1 MAHILVSGATSGF
14 GLEIA
19 KAFLQKNH
27 VVFGTGRR
35 KENLQKLQLA
45 YPKRFIPLC
54 FDLKNKPE
62 TKRAIET
69 IFSMTD
75 RIDALINNAGLALG
89 LNKAYECDLDDWEVM
104 IDTNI
109 KGLLHLTRLILP
121 SMIEHNQGT
130 IINLGSI
137 AGTYAYPGGN
147 VYGASKAFVKQ
158 FSLNLRADLAG
169 TNIRVRC

>member
-1 MAHILVSGATSGF
+1 ILVSGATSGF

-35 KENLQKLQLA
+35 KENLQELQLA
-45 YPKRFIPLC
+45 YPKHFIPLC
-54 FDLKNKPE
+54 FDLQKKLE
-62 TKRAIET
+62 TKRAIEA

-89 LNKAYECDLDDWEVM
+89 LNKAYECELDAWEIM

-109 KGLLHLTRLILP
+109 KGLLYLTRLILP
-121 SMIEHNQGT
+121 SMIEHNHGT

-137 AGTYAYPGGN
+137 AGTYPYPGGN
-147 VYGASKAFVKQ
+147 VYGASKAFV
-158 FSLNLRADLAG
+158 
-169 TNIRVRC
+169 

>member
-35 KENLQKLQLA
+35 EENLQKLQLA
-45 YPKRFIPLC
+45 YPKHFIPLC
-54 FDLKNKPE
+54 FDLKNKIE

-89 LNKAYECDLDDWEVM
+89 LNKAYEM
-104 IDTNI
+104 RAR
-109 KGLLHLTRLILP
+109 RL
-121 SMIEHNQGT
+121 
-130 IINLGSI
+130 
-137 AGTYAYPGGN
+137 GN
-147 VYGASKAFVKQ
+147 HDRYEY
-158 FSLNLRADLAG
+158 
-169 TNIRVRC
+169 